1 MQIEA
6 MLAQVG
12 EQFRLA
18 GKLTAF
24 SEITRGNINS
34 TYKADYALDGKTSS
48 YIFQRINRSVF
59 SEPAAIMQN
68 IDLVTS
74 YIETHYPEQVTLRYY
89 PALDGRNYCVEDDA
103 FWRVC
108 DYYVSDAYDYT
119 NDPEIIAGV
128 GSAFGEFQSQLSG
141 FDGSK
146 LNETIPDF
154 HNTAKRMQ
162 NLFDVVADDCVG
174 RVATVPDE
182 IAYLRAVAEKA
193 SELSIRYA
201 VGEIPCRVTHND
213 TKANNVL
220 FVRGTKKPLTVIDLD
235 TVMPGSSLFDF
246 GDAVRFIA
254 STADEDEQD
263 LSKVRFSTEKFRA
276 FCRGYLGA
284 VKQDLQAVEKENL
297 VLAAFSI
304 TIEMAARFLTDYLQ
318 GDVYFRTRY
327 PEHNLVRARCQIRLA
342 QDMVRKRKHMEII
355 VREILGE

>member
-1 MQIEA
+1 
-6 MLAQVG
+6 MLALVG
-12 EQFRLA
+12 KQFRLA
-18 GKLTAF
+18 GELTAF
-24 SEITRGNINS
+24 REITRGNINS
-34 TYKADYALDGKTSS
+34 TYKADYTAGGKTSS

-59 SEPAAIMQN
+59 TDPAAIMQN

-74 YIETHYPEQVTLRYY
+74 YIKAHYPEQVTLQYY
-89 PALDGRNYCVEDDA
+89 RAQDGCNYCVEDDA

-119 NDPEIIAGV
+119 DDPEIIAGV
-128 GSAFGEFQSQLSG
+128 GSAFGEFQAQLSG

-162 NLFDVVADDCVG
+162 NLFDAVADDCVG
-174 RVATVPDE
+174 RVATVLDE

-201 VGEIPCRVTHND
+201 AGEIPCRVTHND

-220 FVRGTKKPLTVIDLD
+220 FMPGTKKPLTVI
-235 TVMPGSSLFDF
+235 PSS
-246 GDAVRFIA
+246 AMRVVT
-254 STADEDEQD
+254 SSADEDEQD
-263 LSKVRFSTEKFRA
+263 LSKVGFSAEKFRA

-284 VKQDLQAVEKENL
+284 VKQDLQPVEKENL

-304 TIEMAARFLTDYLQ
+304 TLEMAARFLTDYLQ

-327 PEHNLVRARCQIRLA
+327 PEHNLVRARCQIKLA
-342 QDMVRKRKHMEII
+342 RDITAQWSQLESI
-355 VREILGE
+355 VREMLAE